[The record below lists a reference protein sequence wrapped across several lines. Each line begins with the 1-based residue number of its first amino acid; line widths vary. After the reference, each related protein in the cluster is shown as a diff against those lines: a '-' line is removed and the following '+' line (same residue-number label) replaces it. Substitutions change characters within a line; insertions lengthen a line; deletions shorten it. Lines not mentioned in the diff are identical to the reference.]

1 MDGFDVVTDG
11 QKKKN
16 GSTLVLVS
24 LLLDGTEKTFSKRLL
39 SCVYAC
45 LGKRQSYSTNSL
57 KGHY

>member
-45 LGKRQSYSTNSL
+45 LGKHVSL
-57 KGHY
+57 MLQTL